1 LPQLDGRTYAVVAWV
16 GIAVLG
22 ASIPA
27 LAALGQWVGA
37 LVMLPFLAVSVA
49 FVLFEPRLPTLFD
62 ALFAWAA
69 VINAAG
75 YAWDLYDA
83 VNPYD
88 GFVHLCTIFAA
99 TLTFGYLTFD
109 AVRGAFRDY
118 PALFVV
124 MIASFGLAA
133 GALWE
138 VFEWAAGFIGSIAD
152 TMVDLM
158 LDGLGAL
165 AAALLATHAR
175 DFVPRAEAAPDPGTT
190 SKSPTR

>member
-37 LVMLPFLAVSVA
+37 LVMLPFLAVAVA
-49 FVLFEPRLPTLFD
+49 FVLLEPRLPTLFD

-83 VNPYD
+83 VGPYD
-88 GFVHLCTIFAA
+88 GFVHLCTIFAV

-109 AVRGAFRDY
+109 AVRGHSIER
-118 PALFVV
+118 
-124 MIASFGLAA
+124 A
-133 GALWE
+133 G
-138 VFEWAAGFIGSIAD
+138 
-152 TMVDLM
+152 
-158 LDGLGAL
+158 
-165 AAALLATHAR
+165 
-175 DFVPRAEAAPDPGTT
+175 
-190 SKSPTR
+190 